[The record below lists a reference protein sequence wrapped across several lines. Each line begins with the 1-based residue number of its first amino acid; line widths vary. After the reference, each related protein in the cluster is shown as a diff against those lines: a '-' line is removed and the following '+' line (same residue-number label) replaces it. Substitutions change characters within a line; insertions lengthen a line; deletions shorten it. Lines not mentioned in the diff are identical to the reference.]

1 MAHTHRTAPDYV
13 IVLAREFRKNPTE
26 PEEFL
31 WECLRDRQLHG
42 FKFRRQHP
50 VGRYIADFFC
60 GDVGLVVEL
69 DGAQHTEADR
79 IVYDRIRDE
88 EMTLRG
94 LHVLRIWNA
103 ELVKDPVGTIDKLAG
118 VLADLLNEETPH
130 PAIDSNREKGNKVT
144 PSPCSPSPAR
154 RGTYRN

>member
-1 MAHTHRTAPDYV
+1 MTNTHRTAPDYI

-31 WECLRDRQLHG
+31 WECLRERRLNG

-50 VGRYIADFFC
+50 IGRYIADFFC

-69 DGAQHTEADR
+69 DGKPHTEADR

-94 LHVLRIWNA
+94 LSVLRIKNR
-103 ELVKDPVGTIDKLAG
+103 ELISDPVGTIERI
-118 VLADLLNEETPH
+118 ADNVMELLN
-130 PAIDSNREKGNKVT
+130 KK
-144 PSPCSPSPAR
+144 
-154 RGTYRN
+154 